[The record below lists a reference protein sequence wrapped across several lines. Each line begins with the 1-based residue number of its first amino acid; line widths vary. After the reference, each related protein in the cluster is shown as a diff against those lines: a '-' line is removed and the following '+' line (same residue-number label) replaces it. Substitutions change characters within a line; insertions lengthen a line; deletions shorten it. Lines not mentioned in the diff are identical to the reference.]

1 VPLIFDSSPRTSTC
15 RIVWSR
21 DWEWSE
27 QVGAHPHLIDIDS
40 DISPNGELQLDAL
53 RNRPG
58 VDPPLELI
66 LVSPLRRALRTAV
79 ALQGA
84 NGGHAV
90 PIRVEPRATEWL
102 ENSCDCGRPGSVI
115 QREFGSILGLHELGD
130 GWWPKLSNEDS
141 VELRSTSRT
150 LSALA
155 AGGREPAASVD
166 HRVSQ
171 LLHTLL
177 YELPQGSIAV
187 VAHCMVLHRLESML
201 REQFSDEC
209 IAYRSTNGRAA
220 GKVDYLGNTEVRSIA
235 IAP

>member
-1 VPLIFDSSPRTSTC
+1 MV
-15 RIVWSR
+15 
-21 DWEWSE
+21 
-27 QVGAHPHLIDIDS
+27 DIDS
-40 DISPNGELQLDAL
+40 DLSPTGELQLDAL
-53 RNRPG
+53 RNGPAL
-58 VDPPLELI
+58 DPPLELI

-90 PIRVEPRATEWL
+90 PIRVEPRATGWL

-115 QREFGSILGLHELGD
+115 QREFGSVLGLHELGD
-130 GWWPKLSNEDS
+130 GWWPKLSNEDD
-141 VELRSTSRT
+141 VESRSTSRT

-155 AGGREPAASVD
+155 TGGREPAVSVD

-171 LLHTLL
+171 LIHRLL
-177 YELPQGSIAV
+177 YELPQGSVAV

-209 IAYRSTNGRAA
+209 IANDSIDGCAA

-235 IAP
+235 IACVKH